1 MNTIRHIRHIRR
13 RFVAVLAGFGAALLM
28 LTAAPAAFAM
38 QVPHPGPPTVG
49 SAPPQT
55 VTHTVVVGGM
65 PGWQIALIAVG
76 AALLA
81 ATAAVLADRTRAAR
95 RLAIPTAA

>member
-1 MNTIRHIRHIRR
+1 MNPIRHIR

-28 LTAAPAAFAM
+28 LIAAPAAFAM
-38 QVPHPGPPTVG
+38 RVPPPGGQTV
-49 SAPPQT
+49 SSPLTQTPT

-81 ATAAVLADRTRAAR
+81 ATVAVLAERTRAAR
-95 RLAIPTAA
+95 RSAIPTAA